1 MDYYKFISQSLTQN
15 LLEIL
20 DDDEYYD
27 ITIEVGNDPYVKIF
41 RAHRVILYYRSP
53 YLRRILLTNEKKK
66 DGTLTHIKLPNILP
80 ETFKEI
86 LRYIYSGVISLD
98 EYNVSDIIKILVAAE
113 ELGLKELIIL
123 LQYYLIENKPEWMKL
138 NFNDVYRIIFENNSF
153 SELRNY
159 CNKLISDEPDKIF
172 KSLDL
177 SSTPEKLLI
186 KLIQT
191 DNLKMSEVQVWDH
204 VVKWGHAKNPELPSD
219 PTNFL
224 KEDFNTLKNS
234 LQQFIEFI
242 DFYNLTSEEF
252 SDKVLPYRKILSKEL
267 YNELLKHYL
276 KPNNQS
282 INRSNVD
289 SISIDSEII
298 TSQHA
303 ELILKWINVNYSNTF
318 TSIFSKFIY
327 KDNTTFKLLLRG
339 SRDGFTTFKFHEICD
354 NQSHTVVIIKV
365 KDSNEILGGY
375 NPIAWKSNCSYGNT
389 KDSFIFSFKDSDDIE
404 SYTLSRVKDENNA
417 IFNYYSYGPVFGYR
431 DLGLFVNTVDSGYCR
446 NGCYE
451 NQIRKTTGDF
461 LVEEYEIFQ
470 VIK

>member
-27 ITIEVGNDPYVKIF
+27 ITIEV
-41 RAHRVILYYRSP
+41 
-53 YLRRILLTNEKKK
+53 
-66 DGTLTHIKLPNILP
+66 
-80 ETFKEI
+80 EI

-289 SISIDSEII
+289 SI
-298 TSQHA
+298 
-303 ELILKWINVNYSNTF
+303 N
-318 TSIFSKFIY
+318 
-327 KDNTTFKLLLRG
+327 
-339 SRDGFTTFKFHEICD
+339 
-354 NQSHTVVIIKV
+354 
-365 KDSNEILGGY
+365 
-375 NPIAWKSNCSYGNT
+375 
-389 KDSFIFSFKDSDDIE
+389 SDDIE